1 MSEEVIK
8 EQKDVNQEKT
18 PRAVL
23 LGSIS
28 YSEQED
34 YEKFLQN
41 LDVNQSIFVL
51 IASANWA
58 QSRGAFNLEES
69 ELLSKAI
76 KTIKNAS
83 AKPSQGTDTTEDS
96 KNAD

>member
-1 MSEEVIK
+1 MSEETIK
-8 EQKDVNQEKT
+8 EQKDVNQEST

-28 YSEQED
+28 YTDQSN
-34 YEKFLQN
+34 YEKFLEN

-51 IASANWA
+51 IASATFA

-69 ELLSKAI
+69 ELIAKAI
-76 KTIKNAS
+76 KTIKKVS
-83 AKPSQGTDTTEDS
+83 ANPAQESEKTEDS
-96 KNAD
+96 KSED